1 MSVKESL
8 PVKNKYELVP
18 PDGGYGYVI
27 LLAVSVNYNFG
38 MGLLFNLSC
47 TAINDYFKEKR
58 LISLSVV
65 NTVTAAAA
73 IIAPTLVDWTTTKF
87 ELRGTLIMI
96 LAVGSMTFVGS
107 SLFQPVAWHM
117 KKIEIEEETPEIK
130 LLLESFNN
138 EKETEALATPVIK
151 MTDPEKDSVAWA
163 FSLQAIGDIV
173 TRVVFIFSS
182 TVFKILGSHLLY
194 VIGLLVAISTKLALL
209 WVTDH
214 TALLC
219 IITIMGI
226 SRCSIIV
233 LFPLVVSD
241 SVRPQVFPSAMG
253 VSMLIFGLSSII
265 MGPVTGFFTGPLLK
279 MMSMR
284 KLAFSA
290 SFFFNAAAATMVAP
304 MIVGWCST
312 HYGFRGTLI
321 LISAVALQTF
331 VASGLLQPVAWHM
344 KKVAI
349 KETAPGIAITS
360 IKNFLDWPLFKKF
373 VLTCGCL
380 GAPISIFADVTY
392 VFFLA
397 QALYDLK
404 WTEDGVAWAFALIGF
419 GDIATRIVF
428 IFSSVWLNKL
438 GSHLIYVIGLLIAIV
453 TKLDSV
459 KSEEFPSAMGISMM
473 IYGLVSIIMGPI
485 IGAVRDATGNYTT
498 MFVILIGFMVAVT
511 IAWSF
516 ELVINKRK
524 RRTILLDDVP
534 QTIKNEIN

>member
-1 MSVKESL
+1 MTEEKSL
-8 PVKNKYELVP
+8 PVMEKNYKLVP
-18 PDGGYGYVI
+18 PDGGWGYVI
-27 LLAVSVNYNFG
+27 CVAVTINFIAMTAFVASFGIIFKDFFIKLGMTSTNVSLLAGINAMSAAIAGFLAGPLLKTLSMRKLALLASATFNAGLLGTVFVTTKAQLFFCQGVLQNFG

-73 IIAPTLVDWTTTKF
+73 IIAPTLVEWTTTKF

-138 EKETEALATPVIK
+138 EKETVALATPVIK
-151 MTDPEKDSVAWA
+151 MTDPEKVDDLFTKGKEDDIETLKGNVVINFIKSFLDWTLVKEYLLTCACYGVPLCMFSDTIYTFFLPQYLYDRHWSNDSVAWA

-214 TALLC
+214 TAMLC

-265 MGPVTGFFTGPLLK
+265 MGPVTGAI
-279 MMSMR
+279 R
-284 KLAFSA
+284 DA
-290 SFFFNAAAATMVAP
+290 SGDYATMFYV
-304 MIVGWCST
+304 
-312 HYGFRGTLI
+312 LI
-321 LISAVALQTF
+321 AFLVAVA
-331 VASGLLQPVAWHM
+331 VAMTAEVVA
-344 KKVAI
+344 KRKGS
-349 KETAPGIAITS
+349 KQDSEK
-360 IKNFLDWPLFKKF
+360 IKNKD
-373 VLTCGCL
+373 
-380 GAPISIFADVTY
+380 
-392 VFFLA
+392 
-397 QALYDLK
+397 
-404 WTEDGVAWAFALIGF
+404 
-419 GDIATRIVF
+419 
-428 IFSSVWLNKL
+428 
-438 GSHLIYVIGLLIAIV
+438 
-453 TKLDSV
+453 
-459 KSEEFPSAMGISMM
+459 
-473 IYGLVSIIMGPI
+473 
-485 IGAVRDATGNYTT
+485 
-498 MFVILIGFMVAVT
+498 
-511 IAWSF
+511 
-516 ELVINKRK
+516 
-524 RRTILLDDVP
+524 
-534 QTIKNEIN
+534 

>member
-27 LLAVSVNYNFG
+27 LLAVSVNYIALTAFGTCFG
-38 MGLLFNLSC
+38 MIFNDFFVEMGMGSTGVTVL
-47 TAINDYFKEKR
+47 AGINAMC
-58 LISLSVV
+58 V
-65 NTVTAAAA
+65 
-73 IIAPTLVDWTTTKF
+73 
-87 ELRGTLIMI
+87 
-96 LAVGSMTFVGS
+96 
-107 SLFQPVAWHM
+107 
-117 KKIEIEEETPEIK
+117 
-130 LLLESFNN
+130 
-138 EKETEALATPVIK
+138 ALA
-151 MTDPEKDSVAWA
+151 
-163 FSLQAIGDIV
+163 
-173 TRVVFIFSS
+173 
-182 TVFKILGSHLLY
+182 
-194 VIGLLVAISTKLALL
+194 
-209 WVTDH
+209 
-214 TALLC
+214 
-219 IITIMGI
+219 
-226 SRCSIIV
+226 
-233 LFPLVVSD
+233 
-241 SVRPQVFPSAMG
+241 
-253 VSMLIFGLSSII
+253 
-265 MGPVTGFFTGPLLK
+265 GFFTGPLLK

-290 SFFFNAAAATMVAP
+290 SFFFNAGAFGTVFVKTQAQFFITQGLLQSFGLGILYNVSCTALNDYFLQKRLFSMSFTQTLAAAATMVAP

-349 KETAPGIAITS
+349 KETAPEKKLLLDIPSNVKNIDSLHTPVIKLTDPENADDLFAAEKNFNEKLSKGNVVLTS

-453 TKLDSV
+453 TKLAMVWVTDYASTLIIITIMGISRCIIVVLYPLVVADSV

>member
-1 MSVKESL
+1 MKMSHFKSERRFRFSDYILARESRSVKMSVKESL

-27 LLAVSVNYNFG
+27 LLAVSVNYIALTAFGTCFG
-38 MGLLFNLSC
+38 MIFNDFFVEMGMGSTGVTVL
-47 TAINDYFKEKR
+47 AGINAMC
-58 LISLSVV
+58 V
-65 NTVTAAAA
+65 
-73 IIAPTLVDWTTTKF
+73 
-87 ELRGTLIMI
+87 
-96 LAVGSMTFVGS
+96 
-107 SLFQPVAWHM
+107 
-117 KKIEIEEETPEIK
+117 
-130 LLLESFNN
+130 
-138 EKETEALATPVIK
+138 ALA
-151 MTDPEKDSVAWA
+151 
-163 FSLQAIGDIV
+163 
-173 TRVVFIFSS
+173 
-182 TVFKILGSHLLY
+182 
-194 VIGLLVAISTKLALL
+194 
-209 WVTDH
+209 
-214 TALLC
+214 
-219 IITIMGI
+219 
-226 SRCSIIV
+226 
-233 LFPLVVSD
+233 
-241 SVRPQVFPSAMG
+241 
-253 VSMLIFGLSSII
+253 
-265 MGPVTGFFTGPLLK
+265 GFFTGPLLK

-290 SFFFNAAAATMVAP
+290 SFFFNAGAFGTVFVKTQAQFFITQGLLQSFGLGILYNVSCTALNDYFLQKRLFSMSFTQTLAAAATMVAP

>member
-265 MGPVTGFFTGPLLK
+265 MGPVT
-279 MMSMR
+279 
-284 KLAFSA
+284 
-290 SFFFNAAAATMVAP
+290 AAATMVAP

-349 KETAPGIAITS
+349 KETAP
-360 IKNFLDWPLFKKF
+360 DWPLFKKF